1 MKSFHPTSRL
11 ILCEFCA
18 GLALVIGTGIFAASA
33 TAQIVD
39 AHAWVTHTFEVLT
52 VLGRLDQQTR
62 EAEIV
67 QKLPASDARQTAF
80 SHFAQQSMVEDK
92 DILWRLTSD
101 NPNQQERLREITKLL
116 SDGSPKALVEVR
128 TITGDMHDE
137 EQTLLGHRM
146 ARVSGEYKLAL
157 WLLLSG
163 KVIGLAFLA
172 LSFIQHRREIARRRR
187 AEAILQAENDVLEQ
201 QVERAEKLAKS

>member
-1 MKSFHPTSRL
+1 MKHPTSRL

-33 TAQIVD
+33 TAQIID

-67 QKLPASDARQTAF
+67 QKLPASDARQMAF

-92 DILWRLTSD
+92 DILWRLTAD
-101 NPNQQERLREITKLL
+101 NPNQQDRLRQITKLV

-128 TITGDMHDE
+128 AITGDMHDE
-137 EQTLLGHRM
+137 EQTLLGKRL

-187 AEAILQAENDVLEQ
+187 AEAVLQAENDILEQ
-201 QVERAEKLAKS
+201 QVEKAEKLAKSE

>member
-1 MKSFHPTSRL
+1 MKHPSSAT

-18 GLALVIGTGIFAASA
+18 GLALVIGSGIFSWAA

-101 NPNQQERLREITKLL
+101 NPNQQDRLREITKLL

-128 TITGDMHDE
+128 VITGDMHDE
-137 EQTLLGHRM
+137 EQTLLGRRM

-163 KVIGLAFLA
+163 KIIGLAFLA
-172 LSFIQHRREIARRRR
+172 LSFIQHRQEIARRKLAEATLQSAYNELEQRVKR
-187 AEAILQAENDVLEQ
+187 AE
-201 QVERAEKLAKS
+201 RLAKS